1 MSTEPMRI
9 HSPFFAFFNSAL
21 KVIHR
26 NEALDRRSRRRADGS
41 GKNGKKSD
49 EEEEDED
56 DEEEGGNKL
65 LPEDKDGDGVPDNKQ
80 RAS

>member
-49 EEEEDED
+49 EEEE
-56 DEEEGGNKL
+56 GGNKL